1 MGQFGIGQSVSRLE
15 DPRLLRGEGEFI
27 DDTRYPNE
35 AYAHV
40 LRSPRPHADILGID
54 IAAAQ
59 SMSGVLAVLTGDDV
73 VADGLG
79 TLPNIVPRNDRNGSP
94 MFVPPHTILAVGRV
108 RYVGESIA
116 LVVAETP
123 EIAAAAA
130 DLIIVDYEDL
140 PFVTGT
146 AAAVEPDAVAIWQGT
161 PDNNAFFY
169 ELGDKN
175 AVDAAFASAKHVV
188 ETEFVISRITANSME
203 PRGAV
208 GLFNQ
213 RDGRWTLY
221 ANVQHPHTIRS
232 IICGSVL
239 KVPEHRLRVVATDVG
254 GSFGMKGMV
263 HPENVQVLWAA
274 QKLGR
279 PVRWMSTRSE
289 GLLSDAQAR
298 DNVSTARLALDE
310 DGRFLALHVSTLVN
324 LGAYLSIYGP
334 HCGTNNLGGLAGV
347 YATPNIYTDVVG
359 VYTNTMNT
367 GPYRGAGRPE
377 AGFAVERVID
387 VAASELG
394 MDRME
399 LRRRN
404 MISPESFPYQTP
416 LTFNYD
422 SGEFLKNMDQVLEL
436 ADYEGFQSRRTA
448 ALDAGRL
455 RGFGLANCIEMAG
468 PGGVDETMEIRLHPD
483 GTATVLV
490 GTDAQGQGHETM
502 YSQYVNEF
510 LGLALEDIR
519 IIAADTDVVSR
530 ARGTFGSR
538 SSCVGGAALKE
549 TADIIIEKGK
559 LISAH
564 VLEASADDIEF
575 DDGVFQV
582 AGTDHQ
588 IGISDVARTAYRIGA
603 LPPGMEPGLGALR
616 THIPPASTYPNGCHV
631 CEVEIDPDTGLLDV
645 VSYHVVDDVG
655 RAINPPLV
663 LGQVHGA
670 VSQGMGQIVWE
681 QIVYDSESGQLLT
694 GSFMD
699 YCMPRAD
706 DVPAMEIAHNN
717 VPTTA
722 NPMGVKGVGEAG
734 AVGALPAVFSAVID
748 AMSTRGVK
756 DFDMPATP
764 QRIWRALQNAEARE

>member
-27 DDTRYPNE
+27 DDIQYPNE
-35 AYAHV
+35 AHAYV
-40 LRSPRPHADILGID
+40 LRSSRAHANILGID
-54 IAAAQ
+54 VATAE
-59 SMSGVLAVLTGDDV
+59 SLPGVLAVLTGSDV

-79 TLPNIVPRNDRNGSP
+79 TLPNIVPRNNRDGSP
-94 MFVPPHTILAVGRV
+94 MFVPPHSILAVGRV
-108 RYVGESIA
+108 RYVGESVA

-130 DLIIVDYEDL
+130 DLIIVNYEDL
-140 PFVTGT
+140 PFVTDT
-146 AAAVEPDAVAIWQGT
+146 AEAVKPEAVNIWQEV
-161 PDNNAFFY
+161 PDNKAFFF
-169 ELGDKN
+169 ELGDEN
-175 AVDAAFASAKHVV
+175 AVDAAFASAEHVIK
-188 ETEFVISRITANSME
+188 TEFVISRITANSME
-203 PRGAV
+203 PRGAI
-208 GLFNQ
+208 GQFNK

-274 QKLGR
+274 QKVGR
-279 PVRWMSTRSE
+279 PVRWISTRSE
-289 GLLSDAQAR
+289 GLLGDAQAR
-298 DNVSTARLALDE
+298 DNVTAVSLALDK

-324 LGAYLSIYGP
+324 LGAHLSIYGP

-347 YATPNIYTDVVG
+347 YVTPNIYTNVVG

-377 AGFAVERVID
+377 AGFAIERVID

-404 MISPESFPYQTP
+404 IIPPESFPYQTP

-422 SGEFLKNMDQVLEL
+422 SGEFLRNMDQVLEL
-436 ADYEGFQSRRTA
+436 ADYGGFKFRRVES
-448 ALDAGRL
+448 LGSGRL

-468 PGGVDETMEIRLHPD
+468 PGGVDETMEIRMHPD

-502 YSQYVNEF
+502 YSQYLNEF
-510 LGLALEDIR
+510 LGLPLEDIR
-519 IIAADTDVVSR
+519 IISADTDVVSR

-538 SSCVGGAALKE
+538 SSCVGGATLKE
-549 TADIIIEKGK
+549 TADIVIEKGRQ
-559 LISAH
+559 ISAH
-564 VLEASADDIEF
+564 VLEVSIDDIEF
-575 DDGVFQV
+575 NDGVFRIV
-582 AGTDHQ
+582 GTDRE
-588 IGISDVARTAYRIGA
+588 IGISEVARIAYRIGA
-603 LPPGMEPGLGALR
+603 LPSGMEPGLGALH
-616 THIPPASTYPNGCHV
+616 THVPHASTYPNGCHV
-631 CEVEIDPDTGLLDV
+631 CEIEIDTETGLLEV
-645 VSYHVVDDVG
+645 ISYHVVDDVG
-655 RAINPPLV
+655 CAINPPLV
-663 LGQVHGA
+663 LGQVHGGI
-670 VSQGMGQIVWE
+670 SQGMGQIICE
-681 QIVYDSESGQLLT
+681 QIIYDHGSGQLLT

-706 DVPAMEIAHNN
+706 DLPSMEILHNN

-748 AMSTRGVK
+748 ALSVTGVK
-756 DFDMPATP
+756 AFEMPATP
-764 QRIWRALQNAEARE
+764 QRIWRALNDARTA

>member
-27 DDTRYPNE
+27 DDTRFSNE
-35 AYAHV
+35 AYAYV
-40 LRSPRPHADILGID
+40 LRSPRAHANIHGID
-54 IAAAQ
+54 TVSAQ
-59 SMSGVLAVLTGDDV
+59 SVPGVLAILTGYDV

-79 TLPNIVPRNDRNGSP
+79 TLPNIVPRNNRDGSP

-108 RYVGESIA
+108 RYVGESVA
-116 LVVAETP
+116 LVVAETL
-123 EIAAAAA
+123 ETAAAAA
-130 DLIIVDYEDL
+130 DLINVDYEDI
-140 PFVTGT
+140 PFVTDT
-146 AAAVEPDAVAIWQGT
+146 AEAVKPEAEAIWQEV
-161 PDNNAFFY
+161 PDNNAFFF
-169 ELGDKN
+169 ELGDKK
-175 AVDAAFASAKHVV
+175 AVDGAFRSAEHVV
-188 ETEFVISRITANSME
+188 ETEFVISRITANAME

-208 GLFNQ
+208 GHFNK

-232 IICGSVL
+232 IICNSVL
-239 KVPEHRLRVVATDVG
+239 KVPEHRLRVVANDVG

-274 QKLGR
+274 QKVGR
-279 PVRWMSTRSE
+279 PVRWISTRSE

-298 DNVSTARLALDE
+298 DNVTTARLALDK
-310 DGRFLALHVSTLVN
+310 DGKFLALHVSTLVN

-347 YATPNIYTDVVG
+347 YTTPKIYTDVVG

-377 AGFAVERVID
+377 AGFAIERVID
-387 VAASELG
+387 VAARELG
-394 MDRME
+394 MDRIE

-404 MISPESFPYQTP
+404 IIPPEIFPYQTP
-416 LTFNYD
+416 LTFKYD

-436 ADYEGFQSRRTA
+436 ADYDGFNSRR
-448 ALDAGRL
+448 LDSIESGRL

-502 YSQYVNEF
+502 YSQYINQF
-510 LGLALEDIR
+510 LGLQLEDIR
-519 IIAADTDVVSR
+519 IIAADTDIVSR

-549 TADIIIEKGK
+549 AANIIIEKGRQ
-559 LISAH
+559 ISAH
-564 VLEASADDIEF
+564 VLEAAIDDLEF
-575 DDGVFQV
+575 NDGVFRV
-582 AGTDHQ
+582 VGTDRQ
-588 IGISDVARTAYRIGA
+588 IGISEIARIAYRIGA
-603 LPPGMEPGLGALR
+603 LPSGMEPGLGALH
-616 THIPPASTYPNGCHV
+616 THIPHASTYPNGCHV
-631 CEVEIDPDTGLLDV
+631 SEIEIDPDTGLV
-645 VSYHVVDDVG
+645 KVMSYHVVDDVG

-663 LGQVHGA
+663 LGQVHGG
-670 VSQGMGQIVWE
+670 VSQGMGQIIWE
-681 QIVYDSESGQLLT
+681 QVVYDHKSGQLLT

-706 DVPAMEIAHNN
+706 DVPAMEIIHNN

-748 AMSTRGVK
+748 AMSVMGVK
-756 DFDMPATP
+756 DFEMPATP
-764 QRIWRALQNAEARE
+764 QRIWRALNDARMA